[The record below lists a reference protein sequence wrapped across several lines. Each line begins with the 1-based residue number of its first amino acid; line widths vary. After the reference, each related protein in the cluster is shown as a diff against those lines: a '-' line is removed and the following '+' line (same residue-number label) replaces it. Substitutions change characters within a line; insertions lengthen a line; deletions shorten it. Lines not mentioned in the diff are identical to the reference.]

1 MKKLYV
7 IPDRQQLETSLTL
20 RKEYQ
25 VQWEYNDFFLPDV
38 LDDTG
43 LQRQIID
50 TYAKVLDD
58 FSQDTMHGA
67 FLDVTLHS
75 KDSLIRQ
82 ASEKRVCQSMDIAK
96 EMGLRGVVFHT
107 NRIMNF
113 REEHY
118 LQNWQ
123 EANKAFFTRVAERY
137 PDIDIYLENMF
148 DESYDMLAG
157 LAESMKSVPNFAV
170 CFDYAHA
177 LLFGKNPGEWFR
189 KLSPYIRHMHI
200 NDNDGSN
207 DLHLAVGDG
216 KTDWKA
222 YEEVASA
229 LHVEASVLIEVKGL
243 EKQRRSLEYMQAN
256 HIWPCVVK

>member
-7 IPDRQQLETSLTL
+7 IPDRHHLEESLSL

-25 VQWEYNDFFLPDV
+25 VQWEYNDFFMPDV
-38 LDDTG
+38 LDDAG
-43 LQRQIID
+43 LQRKIID
-50 TYAKVLDD
+50 TYAKVLDT

-75 KDSLIRQ
+75 QDALIRQ
-82 ASEKRVCQSMDIAK
+82 VSEKRVFQSMNIAK

-107 NRIMNF
+107 NRILNF

-123 EANKAFFTRVAERY
+123 EANKAFFTKAAERY

-177 LLFGKNPGEWFR
+177 LLFGRNPEEWFR
-189 KLSPYIRHMHI
+189 RLSPYIRHMHI
-200 NDNDGSN
+200 NDNDGRN
-207 DLHLAVGDG
+207 DLHLAIGDG
-216 KTDWKA
+216 QTDWQA
-222 YEEVASA
+222 FNEVACALQIETSA
-229 LHVEASVLIEVKGL
+229 LIEVKGP
-243 EKQRRSLEYMQAN
+243 EKQRRSLEYMKTN
-256 HIWPCVVK
+256 HIWPYTVE